1 MLLYRPFRLPKW
13 SVNMIVDYVKMRSAV
28 IGRTHFMLFSMFI
41 LFVKLAELG
50 ESFVLSLGIL
60 FSSLEELVCSLG
72 E

>member
-1 MLLYRPFRLPKW
+1 
-13 SVNMIVDYVKMRSAV
+13 MIVDYKNAFCRNRQNAFYAFQHV
-28 IGRTHFMLFSMFI
+28 I